1 MSKKVFEH
9 PVAQPGEPTG
19 PSYWRSLEERNK
31 SPEFRTR
38 AEREF
43 VEGASAITSVER
55 REFLMLMGASFGLAG
70 LGLAG
75 CREPRNHTLPYAK
88 QPENTIPGVA
98 TYYASSFPGEFANQP
113 ILVETHQ
120 HRPTKIEGN
129 PSHRANGGASSK
141 FAQASVLD
149 MYDPD
154 RAKTSEGPKAQLSV
168 AQVREFVR
176 GLATSAKDNAGA
188 GLAFL
193 ARPST
198 SPTRARLVAGLKAAY
213 PKARWV
219 EYTPVEQ
226 NSAERVLGARALPDY
241 AKARRVLSL
250 DRDFLGAHDTTV
262 EDTRAYS
269 SARRADTAEQAEKM
283 TRLYVVESTFSL
295 TGAAADHRLRASSSH
310 ISGLAILFAAEVLAQ
325 TGNAA
330 AASLKGKVSGINVDA
345 KWVTECA
352 ADLVLAKGEA
362 LIVAGDHLSAD
373 AHRAVFLANQAL
385 GAAVKYV
392 AAPAPSSLTIA
403 ALAAKPAETLV
414 ILGGNPAYD
423 APADVNFGAAIKA
436 AKTVVRLGYHGAS
449 FDETSAAVK
458 AAGGTFLASSHYL
471 ESWSDGRTL
480 SGVYVPV
487 QPMIDPLFT
496 TVNELDVLA
505 PFAGSDK
512 DAHALVRETFNSL
525 SKNASDEAF
534 AAWLAEGVLAGTA
547 FAAAKPAVGAEQIK
561 AFAAPALSFDSLE
574 VRLVPSV
581 HSGDGQ
587 YANNGW
593 LAEAP
598 DPMSKTVWENVILVS
613 PKFAAKLAIEPS
625 EAFINKIGGEA
636 DFLHTGALNR
646 NINQLVDGRLICRV
660 ATLTL
665 GDKTVTGPLF
675 IMPGMADFT
684 VGLQLGFGRRVG
696 GRVATRVPERLAG
709 RTVGNGFDVYPFVS
723 ASDLA
728 VRTGVKLTL
737 TGATVAVGNMQDHW
751 SMEGRDIIREGN
763 VEDLKNNQNFA
774 KLGIDG
780 HAPAVYGKDGAMAP
794 ALKAITTPRGNS
806 AYEHPAHS
814 VAPNVA
820 VWKGHESEFPALQ
833 QWGMSIDL
841 NTCTGCNACV
851 TACQSE
857 NNIPVVGREQVLKG
871 RNMHWIRLDRYFF
884 DGRAA
889 AGNAIPEDPQVT
901 FMGVACQHCETAP
914 CETVCPANATVHDD
928 QGLNTMAYNRC
939 IGTRYCANNCPYK
952 VRRFN
957 FLDFNKRVDG
967 HYYEGPLGPEK
978 TVKDPADLPQLQKN
992 PDVSVRMR
1000 GVMEK
1005 CTYCVQ
1011 RIQEAKIQ
1019 AKVRARNSADINV
1032 RDGVIQVACQ
1042 QACPAGAIEFGDI
1055 TDPKS
1060 RVAKAKASTRS
1071 YGALTYLNTR
1081 PRTTYQAKLRN
1092 LNLRMPGAKLVPL
1105 SRLEMAGRES
1115 HGAPAHGAA
1124 PHGDPHAKP
1133 AHGAEPHAK

>member
-9 PVAQPGEPTG
+9 PAAQPGEPTG
-19 PSYWRSLEERNK
+19 PSYWRSLDERNK

-43 VEGASAITSVER
+43 VEGASAITGVER

-154 RAKTSEGPKAQLSV
+154 RAQASVAADGSVLSV
-168 AQVREFVR
+168 AAARAFVR
-176 GLATSAKDNAGA
+176 GLASAAKADAGA

-193 ARPST
+193 ARPSA

-219 EYTPVEQ
+219 EYTPVAQ
-226 NSAERVLGARALPDY
+226 NRADAVLGARALPDY

-250 DRDFLGAHDTTV
+250 DRDFLGAHDATV

-295 TGAAADHRLRASSSH
+295 TGAAADHRLRAASSH

-325 TGNAA
+325 TGSAA
-330 AASLKGKVSGINVDA
+330 ASSLKGKVSGINVDA
-345 KWVTECA
+345 KWVTECV
-352 ADLVLAKGEA
+352 ADLVHAKGEA

-392 AAPAPSSLTIA
+392 AAPAPAALTIA
-403 ALAAKPAETLV
+403 ALAAKPADTLV
-414 ILGGNPAYD
+414 ILGGNPSYD
-423 APADVNFGAAIKA
+423 APADVDFGTAIKS

-458 AAGGTFLASSHYL
+458 AAGGTFLAASHYL

-480 SGVYVPV
+480 NGVYVPV
-487 QPMIDPLFT
+487 QPMIDPLFA
-496 TVNELDVLA
+496 TVTELDVLA

-512 DAHALVRETFNSL
+512 EPHALVRETFNSL
-525 SKNASDEAF
+525 SKKASDEAF
-534 AAWLAEGVLAGTA
+534 AAWLAEGVLPGSA
-547 FAAAKPAVGAEQIK
+547 FAVAKPAVGAEQIK
-561 AFAAPALSFDSLE
+561 AFAAPALSADSLE

-581 HSGDGQ
+581 HAGDGQ

-613 PKFAAKLAIEPS
+613 PKLAAKLAIEPS
-625 EAFINKIGGEA
+625 EMVINKI
-636 DFLHTGALNR
+636 GALNR

-665 GDKTVTGPLF
+665 GGKTVTGPLF
-675 IMPGMADFT
+675 IMPGMADHT
-684 VGLQLGFGRRVG
+684 IGLQLGFGRRVG

-709 RTVGNGFDVYPFVS
+709 RVVGNGFDVYPFLS
-723 ASDLA
+723 ASEPA

-737 TGATVAVGNMQDHW
+737 TDATVAVGNMQDHW
-751 SMEGRDIIREGN
+751 SMEGRDIVREGN
-763 VEDLKNNQNFA
+763 VEDLKKNENFA

-780 HAPAVYGKDGAMAP
+780 HAPAVYGKDGAMSP
-794 ALKAITTPRGNS
+794 AQKAITTPRGNS

-1092 LNLRMPGAKLVPL
+1092 LNLRMPGANLVPL
-1105 SRLEMAGRES
+1105 SRVEMAGRES

-1124 PHGDPHAKP
+1124 PHGEAHAQP
-1133 AHGAEPHAK
+1133 AHGAEHHAK

>member
-1 MSKKVFEH
+1 MSKKVLQH
-9 PVAQPGEPTG
+9 PVALPGEPTG
-19 PSYWRSLEERNK
+19 PVYWRSLDERNK
-31 SPEFRTR
+31 TPEFLTR

-43 VEGASAITSVER
+43 VDGAAGISPVER

-88 QPENTIPGVA
+88 EPENTIPGVA
-98 TYYASSFPGEFANQP
+98 TYYASSFPGEFAHQP

-129 PSHRANGGASSK
+129 PSHHASGGASSK

-154 RAKTSEGPKAQLSV
+154 RAQVSLAADGSVLSV
-168 AQVREFVR
+168 AAARVLVRD
-176 GLATSAKDNAGA
+176 LAAAARATAGE

-193 ARPST
+193 ARPSA
-198 SPTRARLVAGLKAAY
+198 SPTRARLVAAFKRAY

-219 EYTPVEQ
+219 EYTPVAQ
-226 NSAERVLGARALPDY
+226 GRADAVLGARALPDY
-241 AKARRVLSL
+241 AQARRVLSL
-250 DRDFLGAHDTTV
+250 DRDFLGAHDATV

-269 SARRADTAEQAEKM
+269 SARRADTAAAAEKM
-283 TRLYVVESTFSL
+283 TRLYVVESVFSL
-295 TGAAADHRLRASSSH
+295 TGAAADHRLRAATSH

-325 TGNAA
+325 AGQSGAPA
-330 AASLKGKVSGINVDA
+330 LKAKVSGIAVDA
-345 KWVTECA
+345 RWVTECVT
-352 ADLVLAKGEA
+352 DLVNAPRGEA

-373 AHRAVFLANQAL
+373 AHRAVALANQAL
-385 GAAVKYV
+385 GAAVRYV
-392 AAPAPSSLTIA
+392 AAPIPAGPTLA
-403 ALAAKPAETLV
+403 ALAAQPAGTLI
-414 ILGGNPAYD
+414 ILGGNPVYD
-423 APADVNFGAAIKA
+423 APADVDFAAA
-436 AKTVVRLGYHGAS
+436 VSSARTVVRLGYHGPA
-449 FDETSAAVK
+449 FDETSALVK
-458 AAGGTFLASSHYL
+458 ASAGTFLAASHYL
-471 ESWSDGRTL
+471 ESWSDGRTA

-487 QPMIDPLFT
+487 QPMIDPLFAT
-496 TVNELDVLA
+496 ITELDVLA
-505 PFAGSDK
+505 PFAGSDQEP
-512 DAHALVRETFNSL
+512 AALVRETFNLL
-525 SKNASDEAF
+525 SKDASAEAF
-534 AAWLAEGVLAGTA
+534 AAWLAEGVLAGSG
-547 FAAAKPAVGAEQIK
+547 FAAAQPAVSVGQIQ
-561 AFAAPALSFDSLE
+561 AFAAPALSFDALE
-574 VRLVPSV
+574 ARLLPSV
-581 HSGDGQ
+581 HSGDGLA
-587 YANNGW
+587 ANNGW

-598 DPMSKTVWENVILVS
+598 DPMSKTVWENIILIS
-613 PKFAAKLAIEPS
+613 PKLAAKLAIEPT
-625 EAFINKIGGEA
+625 EMLINKV
-636 DFLHTGALNR
+636 GALNR
-646 NINQLVDGRLICRV
+646 NINQLVAGRLMCRL
-660 ATLTL
+660 ATLAL
-665 GDKTVTGPLF
+665 EGRTVTGPVF
-675 IMPGMADFT
+675 IMPGMADHT
-684 VGLQLGFGRRVG
+684 IGLQLGFGRTVA
-696 GRVATRVPERLAG
+696 GRIATRVAERLAG
-709 RTVGNGFDVYPFVS
+709 RVTGNGFDVYPFVS
-723 ASDLA
+723 AA
-728 VRTGVKLTL
+728 APAFRTGVRLALTDE
-737 TGATVAVGNMQDHW
+737 TVAVCNMQDHW
-751 SMEGRDIIREGN
+751 SMEGRDILREGN
-763 VEDLKNNQNFA
+763 AEDMRQRADFA

-780 HAPAVYGKDGAMAP
+780 HAPAVYGKDGLMSP
-794 ALKAITTPRGNS
+794 ALKATTTPRGNS
-806 AYEHPAHS
+806 SHELPNHT

-820 VWKGHESEFPALQ
+820 VWRGHEDKFPQLQ

-857 NNIPVVGREQVLKG
+857 NNIPIVGREQVLKG

-901 FMGVACQHCETAP
+901 FMGVACMHCETAP

-967 HYYEGPLGPEK
+967 HYYEGPLGPELK
-978 TVKDPADLPQLQKN
+978 VKDPADLPQLQKN
-992 PDVSVRMR
+992 PDVTVRMR

-1032 RDGVIQVACQ
+1032 RDGAIKVACQ

-1060 RVAKAKASTRS
+1060 RVAQAKASSRS

-1081 PRTTYQAKLRN
+1081 PRTSYQAKLRN
-1092 LNLRMPGAKLVPL
+1092 LNPRMPGARLLPL
-1105 SRLEMAGRES
+1105 SRLEMDGRAA
-1115 HGAPAHGAA
+1115 HGAPAHGDG
-1124 PHGDPHAKP
+1124 HGDVHGVPKPGALPHAK
-1133 AHGAEPHAK
+1133 

>member
-9 PVAQPGEPTG
+9 PVAQPGEPVG
-19 PSYWRSLEERNK
+19 PSYWRSLDERNK
-31 SPEFRTR
+31 TPEFRTR

-43 VEGASAITSVER
+43 VDGAAAITSVER

-75 CREPRNHTLPYAK
+75 CREPRNHTLPYSK
-88 QPENTIPGVA
+88 QPENTIPGVP
-98 TYYASSFPGEFANQP
+98 TFYASSFPGEFANQP

-129 PSHRANGGASSK
+129 PSHHANGGSSSK
-141 FAQASVLD
+141 YAQASVLD

-154 RAKTSEGPKAQLSV
+154 RAQSSYGANGAALSV
-168 AQVREFVR
+168 AEVRTLLAS
-176 GLATSAKDNAGA
+176 LATASKADAGA

-198 SPTRARLVAGLKAAY
+198 SPTRARLVAGLKSVY
-213 PKARWV
+213 PKARWI
-219 EYTPVEQ
+219 EYTPVAQ
-226 NSAERVLGARALPDY
+226 NRAEAILGARVLPDY

-250 DRDFLGAHDTTV
+250 DRDFFGMHDTTV

-269 SARRADTAEQAEKM
+269 SARRADSAEQAEKM
-283 TRLYVVESTFSL
+283 TRLYVVESTFTL
-295 TGAAADHRLRASSSH
+295 TGAAADHRLRASTSH
-310 ISGLAILFAAEVLAQ
+310 ISALAALFAAEVLAQ
-325 TGNAA
+325 TGNNASGAA
-330 AASLKGKVSGINVDA
+330 LKAKVSGVSVDEH
-345 KWVTECA
+345 WVKECV
-352 ADLVLAKGEA
+352 ADLVQAKGSA
-362 LIVAGDHLSAD
+362 LIVAGDHLTAD

-392 AAPAPSSLTIA
+392 AAPAASSLAIS
-403 ALAAKPAETLV
+403 ALSAKPADTLI

-423 APADVNFGAAIKA
+423 GPSDAKFVEAVKA
-436 AKTVVRLGYHGAS
+436 AKKVVRLGYFGAA
-449 FDETSAAVK
+449 FDETSSLVK
-458 AAGGTFLASSHYL
+458 AAGGTVLASSHYL
-471 ESWSDGRTL
+471 ESWSDGRTIN
-480 SGVYVPV
+480 GTYVPV
-487 QPMIDPLFT
+487 QPMIDPLFA
-496 TVNELDVLA
+496 TVTELDVLA
-505 PFAGSDK
+505 PFAGTDK

-525 SKNASDEAF
+525 SKSASDEAF
-534 AAWLAEGVLAGTA
+534 AAWLAEGVLAHSE
-547 FAAAKPAVGAEQIK
+547 FAAAKPAVSAEQIK
-561 AFAAPALSFDSLE
+561 SLAAPALSLDSLE
-574 VRLVPSV
+574 VRILPSV
-581 HSGDGQ
+581 HAGDGS

-598 DPMSKTVWENVILVS
+598 DPMSKTCWENVILIS
-613 PKFAAKLAIEPS
+613 PKLAAKLAVEPT
-625 EAFINKIGGEA
+625 EMVINKI
-636 DFLHTGALNR
+636 GALNR
-646 NINQLVDGRLICRV
+646 NINQLDAGRLICHV
-660 ATLTL
+660 AKLTVD
-665 GDKTVTGPLF
+665 GYTVQGPVF
-675 IMPGMADFT
+675 IMPGLADNT
-684 VGLQLGFGRRVG
+684 IGVQLGFGRTVA
-696 GRVATRVPERLAG
+696 GRVATRVDESLAG
-709 RTVGNGFDVYPFVS
+709 RGTCNGFDVYGFVS
-723 ASDLA
+723 STAA
-728 VRTGVKLTL
+728 AFRTGAKIEITER
-737 TGATVAVGNMQDHW
+737 TVAVCNMQDHW
-751 SMEGRDIIREGN
+751 SMEGRDIVREGS
-763 VEDLKNNQNFA
+763 VEDMKKNETFA

-780 HAPAVYGKDGAMAP
+780 HAPAVYGKDGAMSP
-794 ALKAITTPRGNS
+794 ADKARTTPRGNS
-806 AYEHPAHS
+806 AYEHPNHGA
-814 VAPNVA
+814 APNVA
-820 VWKGHESEFPALQ
+820 VWKGHETEFPELQ

-857 NNIPVVGREQVLKG
+857 NNIPVVGRHQVLKG

-884 DGRAA
+884 DGREK

-978 TVKDPADLPQLQKN
+978 LPKDPADLPQLQKN

-1011 RIQEAKIQ
+1011 RIQEAKIH
-1019 AKVRARNSADINV
+1019 AKVRARNSAKINIQ
-1032 RDGVIQVACQ
+1032 DGAIQVACQ

-1060 RVAKAKASTRS
+1060 RVSKAKASNRS

-1092 LNLRMPGAKLVPL
+1092 LNLRMPGALLTPL
-1105 SRLEMAGRES
+1105 SRKEMAGREGHS
-1115 HGAPAHGAA
+1115 AAPHGTVHGAPAHGEA
-1124 PHGDPHAKP
+1124 HAQP
-1133 AHGAEPHAK
+1133 EHGAEKHAQ

>member
-9 PVAQPGEPTG
+9 PAAQPGEPTG
-19 PSYWRSLEERNK
+19 PSYWRSLDERNK

-154 RAKTSEGPKAQLSV
+154 RAQASVAADGSVLSV
-168 AQVREFVR
+168 AAARAYVR
-176 GLATSAKDNAGA
+176 GLAAAAKADAGA

-219 EYTPVEQ
+219 EYTPVAQ
-226 NSAERVLGARALPDY
+226 NRADAVLGARALPDY

-250 DRDFLGAHDTTV
+250 DRDFLGAHDATV

-269 SARRADTAEQAEKM
+269 SARRADTAAEAEKM

-325 TGNAA
+325 TGNSA

-345 KWVTECA
+345 KWVTECV
-352 ADLVLAKGEA
+352 ADLVKAKGEA

-392 AAPAPSSLTIA
+392 AAPAPSALTIA

-423 APADVNFGAAIKA
+423 APADVSFGAAIKA

-458 AAGGTFLASSHYL
+458 AAGGTFLAASHYL

-480 SGVYVPV
+480 NGVYVPV
-487 QPMIDPLFT
+487 QPMIDPLFA
-496 TVNELDVLA
+496 TVTELDVLA

-512 DAHALVRETFNSL
+512 EPHALVRETFNAL

-534 AAWLAEGVLAGTA
+534 AAWLAEGVLPGSA
-547 FAAAKPAVGAEQIK
+547 FVAAKPAVGAEQIK

-581 HSGDGQ
+581 HAGDGQ

-598 DPMSKTVWENVILVS
+598 DPMTKTVWENVILVS
-613 PKFAAKLAIEPS
+613 PKFAAKLAIEPD
-625 EAFINKIGGEA
+625 AMFINKI
-636 DFLHTGALNR
+636 GALNR
-646 NINQLVDGRLICRV
+646 NINQLVDGRLICRI

-665 GDKTVTGPLF
+665 GDKTVTGPVF
-675 IMPGMADFT
+675 IMPGMADHT

-709 RTVGNGFDVYPFVS
+709 RVVGNGFDVYPFVS
-723 ASDLA
+723 ASEPS

-737 TGATVAVGNMQDHW
+737 TGDTVAVGNMQDHW
-751 SMEGRDIIREGN
+751 SMEGRDIVREGN
-763 VEDLKNNQNFA
+763 VEDLKKNENFA

-780 HAPAVYGKDGAMAP
+780 HAPAVYGKDGAMSP

-820 VWKGHESEFPALQ
+820 VWKGHEDKFPALQ

-1092 LNLRMPGAKLVPL
+1092 LNLRMPGANLVPL
-1105 SRLEMAGRES
+1105 SRVEMAGRES
-1115 HGAPAHGAA
+1115 HGAPAHGEAHGAA
-1124 PHGDPHAKP
+1124 AHGEAHAKP

>member
-9 PVAQPGEPTG
+9 PAAQPGEPTG
-19 PSYWRSLEERNK
+19 PSYWRSLDERNK

-43 VEGASAITSVER
+43 VDGAAAITPVER

-154 RAKTSEGPKAQLSV
+154 RAQASVAADGSVLSV
-168 AQVREFVR
+168 AAARAFVR
-176 GLATSAKDNAGA
+176 GLAAAAKADAGA

-219 EYTPVEQ
+219 EYTPVAQ
-226 NSAERVLGARALPDY
+226 NRADAVLGARALPDY

-250 DRDFLGAHDTTV
+250 DRDFLGAHDATV

-325 TGNAA
+325 TGSAA
-330 AASLKGKVSGINVDA
+330 ASSLKGKVSGINVDA
-345 KWVTECA
+345 KWVTECV
-352 ADLVLAKGEA
+352 ADLVHAKGEA

-392 AAPAPSSLTIA
+392 AAPAPASLTIA
-403 ALAAKPAETLV
+403 ALAAKPADTLV
-414 ILGGNPAYD
+414 ILGGNPSYD
-423 APADVNFGAAIKA
+423 APADVDFAAAISK

-458 AAGGTFLASSHYL
+458 AAGGTFLAASHYL

-480 SGVYVPV
+480 NGVYVPV
-487 QPMIDPLFT
+487 QPMIDPLFA
-496 TVNELDVLA
+496 TVTELDVLA

-512 DAHALVRETFNSL
+512 EPHALVRETFDSL
-525 SKNASDEAF
+525 SKKASDEAF
-534 AAWLAEGVLAGTA
+534 AAWLAEGVLPGSA
-547 FAAAKPAVGAEQIK
+547 FAVAKPAVGAEQIK
-561 AFAAPALSFDSLE
+561 AFAAPALSADSLE

-581 HSGDGQ
+581 HAGDGQ

-613 PKFAAKLAIEPS
+613 PKLAAKLAIEPS
-625 EAFINKIGGEA
+625 EMFINKI
-636 DFLHTGALNR
+636 GALNR

-665 GDKTVTGPLF
+665 GGKTVTGPLF
-675 IMPGMADFT
+675 IMPGMADHT
-684 VGLQLGFGRRVG
+684 IGLQLGFGRRVG

-709 RTVGNGFDVYPFVS
+709 RVVGNGFDVYPFLS
-723 ASDLA
+723 ASEPA

-737 TGATVAVGNMQDHW
+737 TDATVAVGNMQDHW
-751 SMEGRDIIREGN
+751 SMEGRDIVREGN
-763 VEDLKNNQNFA
+763 VEDLKKNENFA

-780 HAPAVYGKDGAMAP
+780 HAPAVYGKDGAMSP
-794 ALKAITTPRGNS
+794 AQKAITTPRGNS

-884 DGRAA
+884 DGRAS

-952 VRRFN
+952 FRRFN

-978 TVKDPADLPQLQKN
+978 TVKDPADLPQMQKN

-1019 AKVRARNSADINV
+1019 AKAAARDSGRTQVAD
-1032 RDGVIQVACQ
+1032 GAIQVACQ

-1092 LNLRMPGAKLVPL
+1092 LNLRMPGANLVPL
-1105 SRLEMAGRES
+1105 SRVEMAGRES

-1124 PHGDPHAKP
+1124 PHGEAHAQP
-1133 AHGAEPHAK
+1133 AHGAEHHAK

>member
-43 VEGASAITSVER
+43 VEGASTITSVER

-154 RAKTSEGPKAQLSV
+154 RAQASVAADGSVLSV
-168 AQVREFVR
+168 AAARAFVR
-176 GLATSAKDNAGA
+176 GLATAAKADAGA

-219 EYTPVEQ
+219 EYTPVSQ
-226 NSAERVLGARALPDY
+226 DRAHAVLGARALPDY

-250 DRDFLGAHDTTV
+250 DRDFLGAHDATV

-283 TRLYVVESTFSL
+283 TRLYVVESTFTL

-352 ADLVLAKGEA
+352 ADLVKAAKGEA
-362 LIVAGDHLSAD
+362 LIVAGEHLSAD
-373 AHRAVFLANQAL
+373 AQRAVFLANQAL
-385 GAAVKYV
+385 AAAVKYV

-403 ALAAKPAETLV
+403 ALAAKPADTLV

-423 APADVNFGAAIKA
+423 APADVDFGAAIKA
-436 AKTVVRLGYHGAS
+436 AKSVVRLGYHGAS

-458 AAGGTFLASSHYL
+458 AAGGTFLAASHYL

-487 QPMIDPLFT
+487 QPMIDPLFA
-496 TVNELDVLA
+496 TVTELDILA

-534 AAWLAEGVLAGTA
+534 AAWLAEGVLAGSA

-574 VRLVPSV
+574 VRLLPSV

-598 DPMSKTVWENVILVS
+598 DPMSKTVWENVILIS
-613 PKFAAKLAIEPS
+613 PKFAAKLAIEP
-625 EAFINKIGGEA
+625 EEMLINKI
-636 DFLHTGALNR
+636 GALNR

-665 GDKTVTGPLF
+665 GAKTVTGPVF
-675 IMPGMADFT
+675 IMPGMADYT
-684 VGLQLGFGRRVG
+684 VGLQLGFGRRVA
-696 GRVATRVPERLAG
+696 GRVATRVDERLAG
-709 RTVGNGFDVYPFVS
+709 RVTGNGFDTYPFVS
-723 ASDLA
+723 ASA
-728 VRTGVKLTL
+728 PSVRTGVKFTL
-737 TGATVAVGNMQDHW
+737 TSATVAVCNMQDHW

-763 VEDLKNNQNFA
+763 VEDLKKNENFA

-794 ALKAITTPRGNS
+794 SVKAITTPRGNS

-820 VWKGHESEFPALQ
+820 VWKGHEDKFPALQ

-1019 AKVRARNSADINV
+1019 AKVRARDNSPDINV
-1032 RDGVIQVACQ
+1032 RDGAIQVACQ

-1055 TDPKS
+1055 TDPKT
-1060 RVAKAKASTRS
+1060 RVAKAKASSRS

-1092 LNLRMPGAKLVPL
+1092 LNLRMPGAQLVPL

-1115 HGAPAHGAA
+1115 HGDTHAAPAHGAA
-1124 PHGDPHAKP
+1124 HGDAHGAKPHAK
-1133 AHGAEPHAK
+1133 

>member
-43 VEGASAITSVER
+43 VEGASTITSVER

-154 RAKTSEGPKAQLSV
+154 RAQASVAADGSVLSV
-168 AQVREFVR
+168 AAARAFVR
-176 GLATSAKDNAGA
+176 GLATAAKADAGA

-219 EYTPVEQ
+219 EYTPVSQ
-226 NSAERVLGARALPDY
+226 DRAHAVLGARALPDY

-250 DRDFLGAHDTTV
+250 DRDFLGAHDATI

-269 SARRADTAEQAEKM
+269 SARRADTAEQADKM

-345 KWVTECA
+345 IAKWVTECA
-352 ADLVLAKGEA
+352 ADLVKAAKGEA
-362 LIVAGDHLSAD
+362 LIVAGEHLSAD
-373 AHRAVFLANQAL
+373 AQRAVFLANQAL
-385 GAAVKYV
+385 AAAVKYV

-403 ALAAKPAETLV
+403 ALAAKPADTLV

-423 APADVNFGAAIKA
+423 APADVDFGAAIKA
-436 AKTVVRLGYHGAS
+436 AKSVVRLGYHGAS

-458 AAGGTFLASSHYL
+458 AAGGTFLAASHYL

-487 QPMIDPLFT
+487 QPMIDPLFA
-496 TVNELDVLA
+496 TVTELDILA

-512 DAHALVRETFNSL
+512 DAHALVRETFDSL

-534 AAWLAEGVLAGTA
+534 AAWLAEGVLAGSA

-561 AFAAPALSFDSLE
+561 AFAAPDLSFDSLE
-574 VRLVPSV
+574 VRLLPSV

-598 DPMSKTVWENVILVS
+598 DPMSKTVWENVILIS
-613 PKFAAKLAIEPS
+613 PKFAAKLAIEP
-625 EAFINKIGGEA
+625 EEMLINKI
-636 DFLHTGALNR
+636 GALNR

-665 GDKTVTGPLF
+665 GAKTVTGPVF
-675 IMPGMADFT
+675 IMPGMADYT
-684 VGLQLGFGRRVG
+684 IGLQLGFGRRVA
-696 GRVATRVPERLAG
+696 GRVATRVDERLAG
-709 RTVGNGFDVYPFVS
+709 RVTGNGFDTYPFVS
-723 ASDLA
+723 ASAPA
-728 VRTGVKLTL
+728 VRTGVKFTL
-737 TGATVAVGNMQDHW
+737 TTATVAVCNMQDHW

-763 VEDLKNNQNFA
+763 VEDLKKNENFA

-794 ALKAITTPRGNS
+794 SVKAITTPRGNS
-806 AYEHPAHS
+806 AYEHPNHT

-820 VWKGHESEFPALQ
+820 VWKGHEDKFPALQ

-884 DGRAA
+884 DGRTA

-957 FLDFNKRVDG
+957 FLDYNKRVDG
-967 HYYEGPLGPEK
+967 HFYEGPLGPEK
-978 TVKDPADLPQLQKN
+978 AVKDPADLPQLQKN

-1019 AKVRARNSADINV
+1019 AKVRARDNSPDINV

-1092 LNLRMPGAKLVPL
+1092 LNLRMPGANLVPL
-1105 SRLEMAGRES
+1105 SRLEMDGRAS
-1115 HGAPAHGAA
+1115 HGAPAHGDA
-1124 PHGDPHAKP
+1124 HAKP
-1133 AHGAEPHAK
+1133 AHGAAHHAK

>member
-9 PVAQPGEPTG
+9 PAAQAGEPTG
-19 PSYWRSLEERNK
+19 PSYWRSLDERNK

-43 VEGASAITSVER
+43 VEGASAISNVER

-154 RAKTSEGPKAQLSV
+154 RAQASVAADGSVLSV
-168 AQVREFVR
+168 AAARSFVR
-176 GLATSAKDNAGA
+176 GLASAAKANGGA

-213 PKARWV
+213 PSARWI
-219 EYTPVEQ
+219 EYTPVVQ
-226 NSAERVLGARALPDY
+226 NHADAVLGARALPDY

-250 DRDFLGAHDTTV
+250 DRDFLGAHDATV

-269 SARRADTAEQAEKM
+269 SARRADTAEEAEKM
-283 TRLYVVESTFSL
+283 TRLYVVESTFTL

-325 TGNAA
+325 TGGSAA
-330 AASLKGKVSGINVDA
+330 SSLKGKVSGINVDA
-345 KWVTECA
+345 KWVTECV
-352 ADLVLAKGEA
+352 ADLVKAKGEA

-373 AHRAVFLANQAL
+373 AQRAVYLANQAL

-392 AAPAPSSLTIA
+392 AAPAPASLTIA
-403 ALAAKPAETLV
+403 ALAAKPADTLV

-423 APADVNFGAAIKA
+423 APADVDFGAAIKA
-436 AKTVVRLGYHGAS
+436 AKTVVRLGYQGAS

-458 AAGGTFLASSHYL
+458 AVGGTFLASSHYL

-480 SGVYVPV
+480 NGTYVPV
-487 QPMIDPLFT
+487 QPMIDPLFA
-496 TVNELDVLA
+496 TVTELDVLA

-512 DAHALVRETFNSL
+512 DSHALVRETFNSL

-547 FAAAKPAVGAEQIK
+547 FVAAKPAVGAEQIK
-561 AFAAPALSFDSLE
+561 AFAAPALSSDSLE

-581 HSGDGQ
+581 HAGDGLS
-587 YANNGW
+587 ANNGW

-598 DPMSKTVWENVILVS
+598 DPMAKTVWENVILVS
-613 PKFAAKLAIEPS
+613 PKLAAKLAIEPS
-625 EAFINKIGGEA
+625 EMVINKI
-636 DFLHTGALNR
+636 GALNR

-660 ATLTL
+660 ATLSL
-665 GDKTVTGPLF
+665 GGKTVTGPLF
-675 IMPGMADFT
+675 IMPGMADHT
-684 VGLQLGFGRRVG
+684 IGLQLGFGRRVG
-696 GRVATRVPERLAG
+696 GRVAMRVPERLAG
-709 RTVGNGFDVYPFVS
+709 RNVGNGFDAYPFVS
-723 ASDLA
+723 ASEPA

-737 TGATVAVGNMQDHW
+737 TGDTVAVGNMQDHW
-751 SMEGRDIIREGN
+751 SMEGRDIVREGN
-763 VEDLKNNQNFA
+763 VEDLKKNENFA

-780 HAPAVYGKDGAMAP
+780 HAPAVYGKDGNMSP
-794 ALKAITTPRGNS
+794 ALKATTTPRGNS
-806 AYEHPAHS
+806 AYEHPNHG

-978 TVKDPADLPQLQKN
+978 TVKDPADLPQMQKN

-1011 RIQEAKIQ
+1011 RIQEAKIH

-1092 LNLRMPGAKLVPL
+1092 LNLRMPGANLVPL
-1105 SRLEMAGRES
+1105 SRVEMAGRES
-1115 HGAPAHGAA
+1115 HGAAAHGEAHGAA
-1124 PHGDPHAKP
+1124 AHGEAHAQP
-1133 AHGAEPHAK
+1133 EHGAEHHAK

>member
-9 PVAQPGEPTG
+9 PAAQAGEPTG
-19 PSYWRSLEERNK
+19 PSYWRSLDERNK

-43 VEGASAITSVER
+43 VEGASAISNVER

-154 RAKTSEGPKAQLSV
+154 RAQASVAADGSVLSV
-168 AQVREFVR
+168 AAARSFVR
-176 GLATSAKDNAGA
+176 GLASAAKANGGA

-213 PKARWV
+213 PSARWI
-219 EYTPVEQ
+219 EYTPVVQ
-226 NSAERVLGARALPDY
+226 NHADAVLGARALPDY

-250 DRDFLGAHDTTV
+250 DRDFLGAHDATV

-269 SARRADTAEQAEKM
+269 SARRADTAEEAEKM
-283 TRLYVVESTFSL
+283 TRLYVVESTFTL

-325 TGNAA
+325 TGGSAA
-330 AASLKGKVSGINVDA
+330 SSLKGKVSGINVDA
-345 KWVTECA
+345 KWVTECV
-352 ADLVLAKGEA
+352 ADLVKAKGEA

-373 AHRAVFLANQAL
+373 AQRAVYLANQAL

-392 AAPAPSSLTIA
+392 AAPAPASLTIA
-403 ALAAKPAETLV
+403 ALAAKPADTLV

-423 APADVNFGAAIKA
+423 APADVDFGAAIKA
-436 AKTVVRLGYHGAS
+436 AKTVVRLGYQGAS

-458 AAGGTFLASSHYL
+458 AVGGTFLASSHYL

-480 SGVYVPV
+480 NGTYVPV
-487 QPMIDPLFT
+487 QPMIDPLFA
-496 TVNELDVLA
+496 TVTELDVLA

-512 DAHALVRETFNSL
+512 DSHALVRETFNSL

-547 FAAAKPAVGAEQIK
+547 FVAAKPAVGAEQIK
-561 AFAAPALSFDSLE
+561 AFAAPALSSDSLE

-581 HSGDGQ
+581 HAGDGLS
-587 YANNGW
+587 ANNGW

-598 DPMSKTVWENVILVS
+598 DPMAKTVWENVILVS
-613 PKFAAKLAIEPS
+613 PKLAAKLAIEPS
-625 EAFINKIGGEA
+625 EMVINKI
-636 DFLHTGALNR
+636 GALNR

-660 ATLTL
+660 ATLSL
-665 GDKTVTGPLF
+665 GGKTVTGPLF
-675 IMPGMADFT
+675 IMPGMADHT
-684 VGLQLGFGRRVG
+684 IGLQLGFGRRVG
-696 GRVATRVPERLAG
+696 GRVAMRVPERLAG
-709 RTVGNGFDVYPFVS
+709 RNVGNGFDAYPFVS
-723 ASDLA
+723 ASEPA

-737 TGATVAVGNMQDHW
+737 TGDTVAVGNMQDHW
-751 SMEGRDIIREGN
+751 SMEGRDIVREGN
-763 VEDLKNNQNFA
+763 VEDLKKNENFA

-780 HAPAVYGKDGAMAP
+780 HAPAVYGKDGNMSP
-794 ALKAITTPRGNS
+794 ALKATTTPRGNS
-806 AYEHPAHS
+806 AYEHPNHG

-978 TVKDPADLPQLQKN
+978 TVKDPADLPQMQKN

-1011 RIQEAKIQ
+1011 RIQEAKIH

-1092 LNLRMPGAKLVPL
+1092 LNLRMPGANLVPL
-1105 SRLEMAGRES
+1105 SRVEMAGRES
-1115 HGAPAHGAA
+1115 HGEAHGSAA
-1124 PHGDPHAKP
+1124 HGEAHAQP
-1133 AHGAEPHAK
+1133 EHGAEHHAK

>member
-1 MSKKVFEH
+1 MSKKVFQH
-9 PVAQPGEPTG
+9 PAVQPGEPTG
-19 PSYWRSLEERNK
+19 PTYWRSLEERNK
-31 SPEFRTR
+31 SPEFLTR

-43 VEGASAITSVER
+43 VEGASAITAVER

-88 QPENTIPGVA
+88 QPEDTIPGIA
-98 TYYASSFPGEFANQP
+98 TYYASSFPGEFAHQP
-113 ILVETHQ
+113 ILVETHE

-154 RAKTSEGPKAQLSV
+154 RAQASV
-168 AQVREFVR
+168 SADGSVLTVAAVRSFVR
-176 GLATSAKDNAGA
+176 GLAAAAQADAGA

-193 ARPST
+193 ARPSA
-198 SPTRARLVAGLKAAY
+198 SPTRARLVAGLQAAY

-219 EYTPVEQ
+219 EYAPVAQ
-226 NSAERVLGARALPDY
+226 NRADAVLGARALPDY

-250 DRDFLGAHDTTV
+250 DRDFLGTHDGTV
-262 EDTRAYS
+262 EDTRAYA

-295 TGAAADHRLRASSSH
+295 TGAAADHRLRAASSH
-310 ISGLAILFAAEVLAQ
+310 ISGLAIIFAAEVLAQ
-325 TGNAA
+325 KGAAA
-330 AASLKGKVSGINVDA
+330 AASLKGKVSGIDVDS
-345 KWVTECA
+345 KWVTECV
-352 ADLVLAKGEA
+352 ADLVSAKGEA

-385 GAAVKYV
+385 GAAVRYV
-392 AAPAPSSLTIA
+392 AAPAPSALTIA
-403 ALAAKPAETLV
+403 ALAAKPAATLV

-423 APADVNFGAAIKA
+423 GPADVNFLAAIKA
-436 AKTVVRLGYHGAS
+436 ARNVVRLGYHGPS

-458 AAGGTFLASSHYL
+458 AAGGTFLAASHYL

-480 SGVYVPV
+480 AGVYVPV
-487 QPMIDPLFT
+487 QPMIDPLFA
-496 TVNELDVLA
+496 TVTELDVLA
-505 PFAGSDK
+505 PFAGSDQEPS
-512 DAHALVRETFNSL
+512 ALVRATFNAL
-525 SKNASDEAF
+525 SSDASNEAY
-534 AAWLAEGVLAGTA
+534 AAWLAEGVLPGSA
-547 FAAAKPAVGAEQIK
+547 FAAATPAVGPAQIK
-561 AFAAPALSFDSLE
+561 AFAAPALSADALE
-574 VRLVPSV
+574 VRLLPSV
-581 HSGDGQ
+581 HAGDGLQ
-587 YANNGW
+587 ANNGW

-598 DPMSKTVWENVILVS
+598 DPMSKTVWENVILIS
-613 PKFAAKLAIEPS
+613 PKLAAKLAIEPS
-625 EAFINKIGGEA
+625 EMVINKI
-636 DFLHTGALNR
+636 GALNR
-646 NINQLVDGRLICRV
+646 NINQLVAGRLLCRI

-665 GDKTVTGPLF
+665 GDKSVTGPLF
-675 IMPGMADFT
+675 IMPGMADYT
-684 VGLQLGFGRRVG
+684 VGLQLGFGRRIG
-696 GRVATRVPERLAG
+696 GRIATRVPERLAG
-709 RTVGNGFDVYPFVS
+709 SLVGHGFDAYPLVA
-723 ASDLA
+723 ASEPA
-728 VRTGVKLTL
+728 VRTGVRLTL
-737 TGATVAVGNMQDHW
+737 TDATVPVGNMQDHW
-751 SMEGRDIIREGN
+751 SMEGRDILREGN
-763 VEDLKNNQNFA
+763 AEDLKKNQNFA

-794 ALKAITTPRGNS
+794 AAKAITTPRGNS
-806 AYEHPAHS
+806 AYEHPNHS

-820 VWKGHESEFPALQ
+820 VWKGHEDKFPALQ

-1019 AKVRARNSADINV
+1019 AKVRARDNSPDINV
-1032 RDGVIQVACQ
+1032 RDGAIQVACQ

-1092 LNLRMPGAKLVPL
+1092 LNLRMPGANLVPL
-1105 SRLEMAGRES
+1105 SRLEMDGRAS
-1115 HGAPAHGAA
+1115 HGAPAHGDA
-1124 PHGDPHAKP
+1124 HAKP

>member
-43 VEGASAITSVER
+43 VEGASTITSVER

-154 RAKTSEGPKAQLSV
+154 RAQASVAADGSVLSV
-168 AQVREFVR
+168 AAARAFVR
-176 GLATSAKDNAGA
+176 GLATAAKADAGA

-219 EYTPVEQ
+219 EYTPVSQ
-226 NSAERVLGARALPDY
+226 DRAHAVLGARALPDY

-250 DRDFLGAHDTTV
+250 DRDFLGAHDATV

-283 TRLYVVESTFSL
+283 TRLYVVESTFTL

-352 ADLVLAKGEA
+352 ADLVKAAKGEA
-362 LIVAGDHLSAD
+362 LIVAGEHLSAD
-373 AHRAVFLANQAL
+373 AQRAVFLANQAL
-385 GAAVKYV
+385 AAAVKYV

-403 ALAAKPAETLV
+403 ALAAKPADTLV

-423 APADVNFGAAIKA
+423 APADVDFGAAIKA
-436 AKTVVRLGYHGAS
+436 AKSVVRLGYHGAS

-458 AAGGTFLASSHYL
+458 AAGGTFLAASHYL

-487 QPMIDPLFT
+487 QPMIDPLFA
-496 TVNELDVLA
+496 TVTELDILA

-534 AAWLAEGVLAGTA
+534 AAWLAEGVLAGSA
-547 FAAAKPAVGAEQIK
+547 FAAAKPAVSAEQIK

-574 VRLVPSV
+574 VRLLPSV

-598 DPMSKTVWENVILVS
+598 DPMSKTVWENVILIS
-613 PKFAAKLAIEPS
+613 PKFAAKLAIEP
-625 EAFINKIGGEA
+625 EEMLINKI
-636 DFLHTGALNR
+636 GALNR

-665 GDKTVTGPLF
+665 GAKTVTGPVF
-675 IMPGMADFT
+675 IMPGMADYT
-684 VGLQLGFGRRVG
+684 VGLQLGFGRRVA
-696 GRVATRVPERLAG
+696 GRVATRVDERLAG
-709 RTVGNGFDVYPFVS
+709 RVTGNGFDTYPFVS
-723 ASDLA
+723 ASA
-728 VRTGVKLTL
+728 PSVRTGVKFTL
-737 TGATVAVGNMQDHW
+737 TSATVAVCNMQDHW

-763 VEDLKNNQNFA
+763 VEDLKKNENFA

-780 HAPAVYGKDGAMAP
+780 HAPAVYG
-794 ALKAITTPRGNS
+794 
-806 AYEHPAHS
+806 
-814 VAPNVA
+814 
-820 VWKGHESEFPALQ
+820 
-833 QWGMSIDL
+833 
-841 NTCTGCNACV
+841 
-851 TACQSE
+851 
-857 NNIPVVGREQVLKG
+857 
-871 RNMHWIRLDRYFF
+871 
-884 DGRAA
+884 
-889 AGNAIPEDPQVT
+889 
-901 FMGVACQHCETAP
+901 
-914 CETVCPANATVHDD
+914 
-928 QGLNTMAYNRC
+928 
-939 IGTRYCANNCPYK
+939 
-952 VRRFN
+952 
-957 FLDFNKRVDG
+957 
-967 HYYEGPLGPEK
+967 
-978 TVKDPADLPQLQKN
+978 
-992 PDVSVRMR
+992 
-1000 GVMEK
+1000 
-1005 CTYCVQ
+1005 
-1011 RIQEAKIQ
+1011 
-1019 AKVRARNSADINV
+1019 
-1032 RDGVIQVACQ
+1032 
-1042 QACPAGAIEFGDI
+1042 
-1055 TDPKS
+1055 
-1060 RVAKAKASTRS
+1060 
-1071 YGALTYLNTR
+1071 
-1081 PRTTYQAKLRN
+1081 
-1092 LNLRMPGAKLVPL
+1092 
-1105 SRLEMAGRES
+1105 
-1115 HGAPAHGAA
+1115 
-1124 PHGDPHAKP
+1124 
-1133 AHGAEPHAK
+1133 

>member
-198 SPTRARLVAGLKAAY
+198 SPTRARLVASLKAAY

-392 AAPAPSSLTIA
+392 AAPTPSSLTIA

-512 DAHALVRETFNSL
+512 DAHALVRETFNAL

-547 FAAAKPAVGAEQIK
+547 FAAAKPAVGAELIK

-884 DGRAA
+884 DGREQ

-978 TVKDPADLPQLQKN
+978 AVKDPADLPQLQRN

-1019 AKVRARNSADINV
+1019 AKAAARDSGRTQVAD
-1032 RDGVIQVACQ
+1032 GAIQVACQ

-1055 TDPKS
+1055 TDPNS
-1060 RVAKAKASTRS
+1060 RVSKAKASTRS

-1092 LNLRMPGAKLVPL
+1092 LNDKMPGALRLPL
-1105 SRLEMAGRES
+1105 SRREMAGRES
-1115 HGAPAHGAA
+1115 HAPAHGSGHAA
-1124 PHGDPHAKP
+1124 PA
-1133 AHGAEPHAK
+1133 AHGESAHK

>member
-9 PVAQPGEPTG
+9 PAPQPGEPTG
-19 PSYWRSLEERNK
+19 PGYWRSLDERNK
-31 SPEFRTR
+31 TPEFRTR

-43 VEGASAITSVER
+43 VEGAANISAVER

-75 CREPRNHTLPYAK
+75 CREPRNHTLPYGK
-88 QPENTIPGVA
+88 QPENTIPGVP
-98 TYYASSFPGEFANQP
+98 TFYTTSFPGEFANQP
-113 ILVETHQ
+113 LIVETHQ

-129 PSHRANGGASSK
+129 PSHAANGPASSK

-154 RAKTSEGPKAQLSV
+154 RAQVSFGANGSTLSASGVRDLLRSLSAEAKANGG
-168 AQVREFVR
+168 E
-176 GLATSAKDNAGA
+176 

-198 SPTRARLVAGLKAAY
+198 SPTRARLVAAVQAAL
-213 PKARWV
+213 PKARWI
-219 EYTPVEQ
+219 EYTPVAQ
-226 NSAERVLGARALPDY
+226 RRADAALGVRALPDY
-241 AKARRVLSL
+241 AKARRILSL
-250 DRDFLGAHDTTV
+250 DADFLGAGDASV
-262 EDTRAYS
+262 EATRAYS
-269 SARRADTAEQAEKM
+269 AGRRADTAAEAAQM
-283 TRLYVVESTFSL
+283 TRLYVVESTFTI
-295 TGAAADHRLRASSSH
+295 TGAAADHRLRAASSH
-310 ISGLAILFAAEVLAQ
+310 ISALAARFAAEVLSQ
-325 TGNAA
+325 LGKPAA
-330 AASLKGKVSGINVDA
+330 FKVSGLKVDD
-345 KWVTECA
+345 KWVKECVT
-352 ADLVLAKGEA
+352 DLVKAAKGKA

-373 AHRAVFLANQAL
+373 AHRAVALANAAL
-385 GAAVKYV
+385 GAAVTYAAV
-392 AAPAPSSLTIA
+392 PAAPADTLA
-403 ALAAKPAETLV
+403 GLAAKPAKTLV

-423 APADVNFGAAIKA
+423 APADIKFAAVAKA
-436 AKTVVRLGYHGAS
+436 ASKVVRLGFHGPA
-449 FDETSAAVK
+449 FDETSALAQS
-458 AAGGTFLASSHYL
+458 AGGTFIAASHYL
-471 ESWSDGRTL
+471 ESWSDGRTVD
-480 SGVYVPV
+480 GTYVPV
-487 QPMIDPLFT
+487 QPMIEPLFPSFT
-496 TVNELDVLA
+496 ELDVLA
-505 PFAGSDK
+505 AFAGSTQEPY
-512 DAHALVRETFNSL
+512 ALVRETFATL
-525 SKNASDEAF
+525 AQTKSDDAF
-534 AAWLAEGVLAGTA
+534 AAWLAEGVLAGSGFATVADQTFAVPSAAFTA
-547 FAAAKPAVGAEQIK
+547 PE
-561 AFAAPALSFDSLE
+561 LSLEKLE
-574 VRLVPSV
+574 VRLLPSA
-581 HSGDGQ
+581 HAGDGL

-598 DPMSKTVWENVILVS
+598 DPLSKTVWENVILVS
-613 PKFAAKLAIEPS
+613 PKLAAKLAIEP
-625 EAFINKIGGEA
+625 EAMVINKI
-636 DFLHTGALNR
+636 GALNR
-646 NINQLVDGRLICRV
+646 NINQLVDGRLIAKLAR
-660 ATLTL
+660 LTVD
-665 GDKTVTGPLF
+665 GVTVTGPVF
-675 IMPGMADFT
+675 IMPGLADHT
-684 VGLQLGFGRRVG
+684 VGLQLGFGRKLG
-696 GRVATRVPERLAG
+696 GRVATRVDERLAG
-709 RTVGNGFDVYPFVS
+709 RVTGNGFDVYPFLTT
-723 ASDLA
+723 AHPA
-728 VRTGVKLTL
+728 FRTGVTIEL
-737 TGATVAVGNMQDHW
+737 TGGTTPVCNMQDHW
-751 SMEGRDIIREGN
+751 SMEGRDVVREGSA
-763 VEDLKNNQNFA
+763 EDLQKNADFA

-780 HAPAVYGKDGAMAP
+780 HAPAVYGKDGAMSP
-794 ALKAITTPRGNS
+794 ALKATTTPRGNS
-806 AYEHPAHS
+806 AYEHPDHA

-820 VWKGHESEFPALQ
+820 AWKGHESELKIQ

-857 NNIPVVGREQVLKG
+857 NNIPVVGRDQVLKG

-884 DGRAA
+884 DGRAQ

-978 TVKDPADLPQLQKN
+978 AVKDPADLPQLQKN

-1032 RDGVIQVACQ
+1032 RDGAIKVACQ

-1055 TDPKS
+1055 TDPKT
-1060 RVAKAKASTRS
+1060 RVAKAKASSRS

-1092 LNLRMPGAKLVPL
+1092 LNLRMPGAQLVPL

-1115 HGAPAHGAA
+1115 HGDTHAAPAHGAA
-1124 PHGDPHAKP
+1124 HGDAHGAKPHAK
-1133 AHGAEPHAK
+1133 